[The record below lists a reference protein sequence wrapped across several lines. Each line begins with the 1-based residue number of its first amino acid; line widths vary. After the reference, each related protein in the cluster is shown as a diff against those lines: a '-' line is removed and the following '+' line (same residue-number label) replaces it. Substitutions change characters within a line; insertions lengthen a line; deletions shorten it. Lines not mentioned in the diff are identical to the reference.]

1 MIKEF
6 RFKGLT
12 PQGRLIQ
19 GTVIAQSKRE
29 AKKQVDELAKRNNVK
44 ITDIN
49 QKLKFKY
56 FIKLPG
62 KKRNISGVQ
71 SAYSKMEVA
80 EALQKMGYRNFR
92 IEPIMEFLR
101 SKPSSQDVQMFIK
114 LSANMLRDKMSFGK
128 ILGVLIEEQT
138 NNTLKESLQQ
148 IEQQLKKGQEG
159 KEVFNRYLDVFGKF
173 PAYMLGLATKS
184 GNMADIFEATNK
196 FIERDNEIQK
206 NLKKALVSPMFAVAA
221 TLGAVGYYVMEIF
234 PSTASM
240 FIKYDMKIP
249 PLTQA
254 TLNMSDWLIANWW
267 IILLVILIPV
277 ITIWRWWATPKG
289 MVFRDKFLI
298 KLPVLGSII
307 HKTSIE
313 IYFRVFAT
321 IYAGSA
327 DNIETIR
334 TAAEACRNKYMEQE
348 IKEIT
353 IPQMLKE
360 GEGFVPAMEAA
371 GIFPKTVITRL
382 RSGSE
387 TGNILQSASQIASYY
402 EAETTYKMDS
412 IIEYTSTIIGL
423 FISLVIAFLTVVSAE
438 IAQAQPPMPGIG

>member
-19 GTVIAQSKRE
+19 GTVLGHSKRD
-29 AKKQVDELAKRNNVK
+29 AKRQVDEVAKRNNVK
-44 ITDIN
+44 ITDLN
-49 QKLKFKY
+49 QKLKFRY
-56 FIKLPG
+56 SIKLPG
-62 KKRNISGVQ
+62 KKKKIVGVQ
-71 SAYSKMEVA
+71 NAYSKMEVA

-128 ILGVLIEEQT
+128 VLGVLIEEQS
-138 NNTLKESLQQ
+138 NNVLKESLQQ

-159 KEVFNRYLDVFGKF
+159 KEVFKRYTDVFGKF

-184 GNMADIFEATNK
+184 GSMADIFEATNK

-221 TLGAVGYYVMEIF
+221 TLGAVGYYVLEIF
-234 PSTASM
+234 PSTAGM
-240 FIKYDMKIP
+240 FAKFDIPTP
-249 PLTQA
+249 PLTKA
-254 TLNMSDWLIANWW
+254 TLEFSTWLGASWW
-267 IILLVILIPV
+267 IILLCILIPV
-277 ITIWRWWATPKG
+277 IAVWRWWTTPEG
-289 MVFRDKFLI
+289 MIFRDRMII
-298 KLPVLGSII
+298 KIPVLGPII

-334 TAAEACRNKYMEQE
+334 TSSEACRNKYMERE

-371 GIFPKTVITRL
+371 GIFPRTVITRL

-387 TGNILQSASQIASYY
+387 TGNILQSAVQIASFY
-402 EAETTYKMDS
+402 EAETTYKMDNV
-412 IIEYTSTIIGL
+412 IEYTSTIIGL
-423 FISLVIAFLTVVSAE
+423 FISLVIAFLTMVSAE
-438 IAQAQPPMPGIG
+438 IATVSPSMPGVG

>member
-19 GTVIAQSKRE
+19 GTVIAQNKRD
-29 AKKQVDELAKRNNVK
+29 AKKQIDESAKRNNVK
-44 ITDIN
+44 VTDIN
-49 QKLKFKY
+49 QKLKFRY

-62 KKRNISGVQ
+62 KKRKITGVQ
-71 SAYSKMEVA
+71 NAYSKMEVA

-101 SKPSSQDVQMFIK
+101 GKPSSQDVQMFIK

-148 IEQQLKKGQEG
+148 IEQQLKKGNEG
-159 KEVFNRYLDVFGKF
+159 KEVFNRYVDVFGKF

-254 TLNMSDWLIANWW
+254 TLRMSDWLGVHWW
-267 IILLVILIPV
+267 IILLALLIPV
-277 ITIWRWWATPKG
+277 IAVWRWWSTPKG
-289 MVFRDKFLI
+289 MVFRDKFII
-298 KLPVLGSII
+298 KLPVLGAII

-334 TAAEACRNKYMEQE
+334 TSGEACRNKYMEQE

-353 IPQMLKE
+353 IPLMLKE

-412 IIEYTSTIIGL
+412 IIEYTSTVIGL

-438 IAQAQPPMPGIG
+438 IAQAQPPMPGM

>member
-19 GTVIAQSKRE
+19 SSVIAESKKL
-29 AKKQVDELAKRNNVK
+29 AKKQIDELAKRNNVK

-49 QKLKFKY
+49 QKMKFRY

-62 KKRNISGVQ
+62 KKKKITGVQ
-71 SAYSKMEVA
+71 SAYSKLEVA

-92 IEPIMEFLR
+92 IEPIMEFMR

-128 ILGVLIEEQT
+128 ILGVLIEEQS
-138 NNTLKESLQQ
+138 NNVLKESLQQ

-159 KEVFNRYLDVFGKF
+159 KEVFRRYIDVFGKF

-240 FIKYDMKIP
+240 FAKFDIETP
-249 PLTQA
+249 PLTKF
-254 TLNMSDWLIANWW
+254 TLQLSNWLGAYWW
-267 IILLVILIPV
+267 IILLIVLIPV
-277 ITIWRWWATPKG
+277 IGVWQWWKTPRG
-289 MVFRDKFLI
+289 MVIRDKFI
-298 KLPVLGSII
+298 INLPVLGSII

-387 TGNILQSASQIASYY
+387 TGNILQSAQQIASFY

-412 IIEYTSTIIGL
+412 IIEYTSTVIGL

-438 IAQAQPPMPGIG
+438 IATVSPSMPGVG

>member
-19 GTVIAQSKRE
+19 GTVLGQSKKD
-29 AKKQVDELAKRNNVK
+29 AKRQVDEVAKRNNVK
-44 ITDIN
+44 ITDMN
-49 QKLKFKY
+49 QKLKFRY
-56 FIKLPG
+56 TIKLPG
-62 KKRNISGVQ
+62 KKKNIVGVQ
-71 SAYSKMEVA
+71 NAYSKMEVA

-92 IEPIMEFLR
+92 IEPIMDFMR

-128 ILGVLIEEQT
+128 VLGVLIEEQS
-138 NNTLKESLQQ
+138 NNVLKESLQQ

-159 KEVFNRYLDVFGKF
+159 KEVFKRYTDVFGKF

-221 TLGAVGYYVMEIF
+221 TLGAVGYYVLEIF

-240 FIKYDMKIP
+240 FAKFDIETP
-249 PLTQA
+249 PLTKF
-254 TLNMSDWLIANWW
+254 TLELSDWLGATWW
-267 IILLVILIPV
+267 ILLLMILIPV
-277 ITIWRWWATPKG
+277 LAIWRWWSTPQG
-289 MVFRDKFLI
+289 AIFRDKMII
-298 KLPVLGSII
+298 KIPVLGPII

-334 TAAEACRNKYMEQE
+334 TSSEACRNKYMERE

-371 GIFPKTVITRL
+371 GIFPRTVITRL

-387 TGNILQSASQIASYY
+387 TGNILQSAVQIASFY
-402 EAETTYKMDS
+402 EAETTYKMDN

-423 FISLVIAFLTVVSAE
+423 FISLVIAFLTMVSAE
-438 IAQAQPPMPGIG
+438 IATVSPSMPGVG